1 MAGKTIMQN
10 FVDKVKQLRHN
21 SSMKNRKTLAAS
33 CFVGIHA
40 APVLS
45 RGGLTSVGIGQ
56 PPSRKCYAKASGDGK

>member
-1 MAGKTIMQN
+1 MQN

-40 APVLS
+40 APAAAKPEVL
-45 RGGLTSVGIGQ
+45 RESV
-56 PPSRKCYAKASGDGK
+56 R